1 MLGVLVVRGWHFKD
15 REDLDTLLVNSR
27 IAVRVHSK
35 LCAGIAQ
42 FFNRFKQPLGTCCIP
57 YRHLHG
63 NFRYV
68 HNIAHDHLFGFRLL
82 KQLDYFVFYRILMEY
97 SNRRWFMKTTTVR
110 IDDDLLGRIDC
121 LANTLSR
128 SRSWVIN
135 QAIEKFVGFEEW
147 FVQEVEDGLK
157 EIEQGRIATDDEV
170 TAGFRKWGVDAS

>member
-1 MLGVLVVRGWHFKD
+1 
-15 REDLDTLLVNSR
+15 
-27 IAVRVHSK
+27 
-35 LCAGIAQ
+35 
-42 FFNRFKQPLGTCCIP
+42 
-57 YRHLHG
+57 
-63 NFRYV
+63 
-68 HNIAHDHLFGFRLL
+68 
-82 KQLDYFVFYRILMEY
+82 
-97 SNRRWFMKTTTVR
+97 MKATTVR

>member
-1 MLGVLVVRGWHFKD
+1 
-15 REDLDTLLVNSR
+15 
-27 IAVRVHSK
+27 
-35 LCAGIAQ
+35 
-42 FFNRFKQPLGTCCIP
+42 
-57 YRHLHG
+57 
-63 NFRYV
+63 
-68 HNIAHDHLFGFRLL
+68 
-82 KQLDYFVFYRILMEY
+82 
-97 SNRRWFMKTTTVR
+97 MKATTVR

-128 SRSWVIN
+128 SRYWVIN